1 MNMSFFLRLC
11 QDESGGTSLEYG
23 LIVAL
28 LALITVPSF
37 EALGSN
43 LALVMNKVTYAECQ
57 ATETICLM
65 VAPN

>member
-1 MNMSFFLRLC
+1 MNFILRLC
-11 QDESGGTSLEYG
+11 QDESGATSMEYG

-37 EALGSN
+37 EALGNN
-43 LALVMNKVTYAECQ
+43 LALVMTKVAYAECQ
-57 ATETICLM
+57 ATETICVM